1 MIAEIVRLEIKPGQ
15 EAEFE
20 AGIAAAK
27 PLFERAK
34 GCHGLAVRRSVE
46 KASQYW
52 LLIRWDTVE
61 NHTADFAGSADFQA
75 FIKLV
80 GGCFAAAPQV
90 DHAEET
96 WTGF

>member
-1 MIAEIVRLEIKPGQ
+1 MILEIARLDIKAGQ

-20 AGIAAAK
+20 AGVAAAQ

-34 GCHGLAVRRSVE
+34 GCHGLAIRRSVE
-46 KASQYW
+46 KPSRFW

-61 NHTADFAGSADFQA
+61 NHTKDFAGGADFQA
-75 FIKLV
+75 FLKLV
-80 GGCFAAAPQV
+80 GGCFAAPPQV